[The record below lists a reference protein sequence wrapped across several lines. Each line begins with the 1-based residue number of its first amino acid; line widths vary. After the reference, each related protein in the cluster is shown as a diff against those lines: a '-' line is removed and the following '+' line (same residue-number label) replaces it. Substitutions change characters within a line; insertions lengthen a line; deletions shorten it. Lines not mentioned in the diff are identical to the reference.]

1 MARTPKYDDTDLLDR
16 AVDVVWRRGWSSTS
30 IRDLEQALDVKAPS
44 IYRRFGS
51 RDGVGVAVIEHY
63 VDRVVRR
70 RVDKYLSGEGDPVA
84 NITVFFERSV
94 QQPDTSEAL
103 RGCLLTTTSA
113 DDLDDAMRDAVL
125 IGVAVIE
132 SSLRREVERAAGS
145 GRLRP
150 GVDVDVATATL
161 SAAMQGFM
169 TLARAGMAS
178 DELRRRAHAVVS
190 AVTPAGTDIPS
201 TRPTRAEE
209 GS

>member
-1 MARTPKYDDTDLLDR
+1 MVRTPKYDDTDLLDR

-51 RDGVGVAVIEHY
+51 RGGVGVAVIEHY
-63 VDRVVRR
+63 VERVVRR
-70 RVDKYLSGEGDPVA
+70 RVDKYLSGEGDPVS

-94 QQPDTSEAL
+94 QQPDSSEAL

-125 IGVAVIE
+125 NGVAVIE
-132 SSLRREVERAAGS
+132 NSLRREVERAAAS

-150 GVDVDVATATL
+150 GVDVDAATATL
-161 SAAMQGFM
+161 SVAMQGFM
-169 TLARAGMAS
+169 SLARAGMPS
-178 DELRRRAHAVVS
+178 DELHRRAHAVVS
-190 AVTPAGTDIPS
+190 SVTDTGADRPTTHS
-201 TRPTRAEE
+201 TRTEE